1 MDMLHTLPADTFVT
15 AALAELLDDVTNL
28 LASAQAQKPCD
39 KDEIGF
45 WRRQLSALN
54 KAESYWLQGVRP
66 QLGGATYLLASA
78 SRPGALVHRL
88 TKQGG
93 IVVCSCEAGQR
104 SLLCW
109 HHMLCNVVERAAE
122 LETLAAQKEAEI
134 SGGSEPTPDVASAP
148 IPHREEAAAWL
159 ALQTRLAVTARYV
172 ATLRAGQRTAEPQHI
187 RVQARAAYA
196 QAARPASRRPL
207 FAERDAETYRRYAL
221 SEERA
226 ELLELRARRAQ
237 ARSDDPPFEDN
248 PLGDDEGDTPPAR
261 RLGLR
266 LVQARRK
273 SAYFASAFYLA
284 A

>member
-1 MDMLHTLPADTFVT
+1 MTTLTTLPADTFVT

-66 QLGGATYLLASA
+66 QIAGDTYLLASA

-88 TKQGG
+88 SKQGG
-93 IVVCSCEAGQR
+93 IVVCSCEACQR
-104 SLLCW
+104 GLLCW
-109 HHMLCNVVERAAE
+109 HHMLINVVERAAE
-122 LETLAAQKEAEI
+122 LETLATARGEV
-134 SGGSEPTPDVASAP
+134 SGGPEQSPAAQANL

-159 ALQTRLAVTARYV
+159 ALQTRLAVTAQYV
-172 ATLRAGQRTAEPQHI
+172 ATLRA
-187 RVQARAAYA
+187 A
-196 QAARPASRRPL
+196 QLAS
-207 FAERDAETYRRYAL
+207 
-221 SEERA
+221 
-226 ELLELRARRAQ
+226 
-237 ARSDDPPFEDN
+237 DPPGDN
-248 PLGDDEGDTPPAR
+248 PLGDEQGDEVPAR

>member
-1 MDMLHTLPADTFVT
+1 MTTLTQLPADTFVT
-15 AALAELLDDVTNL
+15 AALAELLEDVTNL

-66 QLGGATYLLASA
+66 QIAGATYLLASA

-104 SLLCW
+104 GLLCW

-122 LETLAAQKEAEI
+122 LEALATTREEV

-148 IPHREEAAAWL
+148 IPHHEEAAAWL
-159 ALQTRLAVTARYV
+159 TLQTRLAVTARYV
-172 ATLRAGQRTAEPQHI
+172 ATLRAAQR
-187 RVQARAAYA
+187 
-196 QAARPASRRPL
+196 AS
-207 FAERDAETYRRYAL
+207 
-221 SEERA
+221 
-226 ELLELRARRAQ
+226 
-237 ARSDDPPFEDN
+237 DPPFEDN

>member
-1 MDMLHTLPADTFVT
+1 MTTLTTLPADTFVT

-28 LASAQAQKPCD
+28 LTSAQAQKPCD

-66 QLGGATYLLASA
+66 QIAGATYLLASA

-109 HHMLCNVVERAAE
+109 HHMLINVVERAAE
-122 LETLAAQKEAEI
+122 LETLAARKDEI
-134 SGGSEPTPDVASAP
+134 VSGGSEPTPDVASAP
-148 IPHREEAAAWL
+148 IPHRKEAAAWL
-159 ALQTRLAVTARYV
+159 ALQTRLAATAQYV
-172 ATLRAGQRTAEPQHI
+172 AALRA
-187 RVQARAAYA
+187 A
-196 QAARPASRRPL
+196 Q
-207 FAERDAETYRRYAL
+207 
-221 SEERA
+221 
-226 ELLELRARRAQ
+226 
-237 ARSDDPPFEDN
+237 RSDPPGDN

>member
-1 MDMLHTLPADTFVT
+1 MTILTTLPTDTFVT

-28 LASAQAQKPCD
+28 LTSAQAQKPCD

-66 QLGGATYLLASA
+66 QIAGDTYLLASA

-122 LETLAAQKEAEI
+122 MEALATTREDVSGGPDTTPDAHQLLSQRLDATAQILAAM
-134 SGGSEPTPDVASAP
+134 
-148 IPHREEAAAWL
+148 
-159 ALQTRLAVTARYV
+159 
-172 ATLRAGQRTAEPQHI
+172 RTAQG
-187 RVQARAAYA
+187 R
-196 QAARPASRRPL
+196 SS
-207 FAERDAETYRRYAL
+207 L
-221 SEERA
+221 SF
-226 ELLELRARRAQ
+226 
-237 ARSDDPPFEDN
+237 DPPGDN
-248 PLGDDEGDTPPAR
+248 PLGDQEGDQQPGRTPAELGR
-261 RLGLR
+261 RLAEMR
-266 LVQARRK
+266 
-273 SAYFASAFYLA
+273 AFYLA

>member
-1 MDMLHTLPADTFVT
+1 MTTLTTLPADTFVT
-15 AALAELLDDVTNL
+15 QALAELLDDVTNL

-66 QLGGATYLLASA
+66 QIAGATYLLASA

-104 SLLCW
+104 GLLCW
-109 HHMLCNVVERAAE
+109 HHMLINVVERAAE
-122 LETLAAQKEAEI
+122 LESLAAQKEAEEEV
-134 SGGSEPTPDVASAP
+134 SGGSEPTLEVASAP
-148 IPHREEAAAWL
+148 IPHHEAAAAWL
-159 ALQTRLAVTARYV
+159 TLQTRLAVTAQYV
-172 ATLRAGQRTAEPQHI
+172 ATLRAAL
-187 RVQARAAYA
+187 RAA
-196 QAARPASRRPL
+196 QLAS
-207 FAERDAETYRRYAL
+207 
-221 SEERA
+221 
-226 ELLELRARRAQ
+226 
-237 ARSDDPPFEDN
+237 DPPFEDN
-248 PLGDDEGDTPPAR
+248 PLGDDEGDTVPAR